1 MSYSSL
7 ALATN
12 TYERQMMLYDLFDEY
27 LKSLKEESS
36 KTYQTYIN
44 DFKNFFE
51 NKDLYEVNVND
62 IQKFVNYKVKLKL
75 EDVTVYRYYSI
86 LKTIFNYAISHEY
99 LQKNPCVGVKVKYAV
114 RSKMR
119 KINYSRR
126 YIRKVSKLFKNT
138 SLYYIVYTALH
149 TRNEKNRTIE
159 SSKTRY

>member
-51 NKDLYEVNVND
+51 NKDLYEINVND

-86 LKTIFNYAISHEY
+86 LKTI
-99 LQKNPCVGVKVKYAV
+99 
-114 RSKMR
+114 
-119 KINYSRR
+119 
-126 YIRKVSKLFKNT
+126 
-138 SLYYIVYTALH
+138 
-149 TRNEKNRTIE
+149 
-159 SSKTRY
+159 

>member
-62 IQKFVNYKVKLKL
+62 IQKYINYKVKSKLK
-75 EDVTVYRYYSI
+75 DVTVYRYYSI

-99 LQKNPCVGVKVKYAV
+99 LQKNPCKGVKVKFAI
-114 RSKMR
+114 RSEMR
-119 KINYSRR
+119 KINYSKK
-126 YIRKVSKLFKNT
+126 YIKKIKKTFKKT
-138 SLYYIVYTALH
+138 KLYYIVYTALH
-149 TRNEKNRTIE
+149 TRNEKN
-159 SSKTRY
+159 